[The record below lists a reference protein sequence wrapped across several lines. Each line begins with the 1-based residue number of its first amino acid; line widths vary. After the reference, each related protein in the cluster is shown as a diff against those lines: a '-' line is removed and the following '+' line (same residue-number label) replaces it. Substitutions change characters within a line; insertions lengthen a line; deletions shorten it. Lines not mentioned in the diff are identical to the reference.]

1 MPAIIDASICDKN
14 WAACFPARMC
24 PQSAFS
30 FDEAEQLVKI
40 DYTLCGDCPGPCVN
54 FCDQYAIRYTPDH
67 DEFEVLRKLT
77 LGEITEEEAVE
88 ERVNLK
94 EKAEAEA
101 EEAEEDGGATI
112 NATAETF
119 NDVVLK
125 SDIPVIVDFW
135 APWCGPC
142 QQMGP
147 VFEKLAEQYQGQIK
161 FVKVNTDEEQQLAA
175 QYQITSLP
183 TTALF
188 WQGQAL
194 DRFPGA
200 LSEQQLQ
207 SLAYQFLA
215 AVQSHQGAGQQP
227 QGNPGDFPG

>member
-1 MPAIIDASICDKN
+1 MPAIIDPNVCDKN

-24 PQSAFS
+24 PESAFS
-30 FDEAEQLVKI
+30 YDPDANLVNI
-40 DYTLCGDCPGPCVN
+40 DFSLCGDCPGPCVN

-67 DEFEVLRKLT
+67 DEFDVLKKLT
-77 LGEITEEEAVE
+77 LGEITEEEAIE
-88 ERVNLK
+88 EREQLK
-94 EKAEAEA
+94 ETAEAEQ
-101 EEAEEDGGATI
+101 EAEDIQVDSTI

-147 VFEKLAEQYQGQIK
+147 IFEKLAEQYQGSIK

-194 DRFPGA
+194 DTFAGA

-207 SLAYQFLA
+207 SLAYQFLT
-215 AVQSHQGAGQQP
+215 AVQSHQGAAPPP
-227 QGNPGDFPG
+227 QNNPGDIIS